1 MTDREMLNV
10 LLAHL
15 GHDVYTN
22 ESQYVEIE
30 NGAMGECIAF
40 EFDENGNILNIFS

>member
-15 GHDVYTN
+15 GREIECN
-22 ESQYVEIE
+22 ESQYVEIR
-30 NGAMGECIAF
+30 NSVMGEDIVF
-40 EFDENGNILNIFS
+40 EFDENGNITDIYS

>member
-15 GHDVYTN
+15 GRKIESN
-22 ESQYVEIE
+22 ESQYVEIQ
-30 NGAMGECIAF
+30 NSVMGEDIVF
-40 EFDENGNILNIFS
+40 EFDENGNITDIYS